1 KDIVR
6 MSVARACLLEP
17 LQEIE
22 LSVNKTALVVGGGI
36 AGMTCA
42 LSIADQGHEVYLV
55 EKDPDLGGMTRR
67 LYYTLEGLDVQ
78 IYLRGLVRKVYQHP
92 LIHVYTDAIITEAT
106 GYVGNFVTKVK
117 SDRGVTD
124 IKHGAA
130 VIATGADEYKPT
142 EYFYGENDRV
152 MTHLELEEQIA
163 KGEEGLI
170 NSKTLVMIQCVG
182 LCCSQAIKNALKL
195 KEINPKMD
203 IYILYRDMM
212 TYGFSE
218 DYYREA
224 SEKDVNFIRYEPDDK
239 PQVEA
244 VEEEGR
250 PVLRVT
256 VSDPILGQ
264 KLSIDADYLALA
276 AAVIPSSGSKK
287 IAELFK
293 VPLGP
298 DGFFKEAHVKLR
310 PVDFATDGVFLC
322 GTAHYPK
329 HIPEAI
335 NQAYGAAGR
344 AAVLLSHDIV
354 AVSGS
359 VCEVDKKTCIGC
371 GACIEACEY
380 GAIEFND
387 TRQGKKAT
395 VNPVLCKGC
404 GLCNALCPTGAIS
417 LKHFTDE
424 QVFSEI
430 DAAVVGL

>member
-1 KDIVR
+1 
-6 MSVARACLLEP
+6 
-17 LQEIE
+17 
-22 LSVNKTALVVGGGI
+22 
-36 AGMTCA
+36 
-42 LSIADQGHEVYLV
+42 
-55 EKDPDLGGMTRR
+55 
-67 LYYTLEGLDVQ
+67 
-78 IYLRGLVRKVYQHP
+78 
-92 LIHVYTDAIITEAT
+92 
-106 GYVGNFVTKVK
+106 
-117 SDRGVTD
+117 
-124 IKHGAA
+124 
-130 VIATGADEYKPT
+130 
-142 EYFYGENDRV
+142 
-152 MTHLELEEQIA
+152 
-163 KGEEGLI
+163 
-170 NSKTLVMIQCVG
+170 
-182 LCCSQAIKNALKL
+182 LKL

-276 AAVIPSSGSKK
+276 AAVIPSAGNRGISQ
-287 IAELFK
+287 LFK
-293 VPLGP
+293 VSLGP

-344 AAVLLSHDIV
+344 AVVLLSHDIV

-387 TRQGKKAT
+387 TRQDKKAT

-417 LKHFTDE
+417 LKHFTNE